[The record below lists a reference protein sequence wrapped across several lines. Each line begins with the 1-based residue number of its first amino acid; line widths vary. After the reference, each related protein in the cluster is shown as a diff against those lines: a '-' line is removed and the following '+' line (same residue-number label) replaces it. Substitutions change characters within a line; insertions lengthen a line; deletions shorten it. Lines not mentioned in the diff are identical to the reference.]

1 MQLLSLSGLNLFFAS
16 FNSSYLPL
24 RFCGVTMLELPIW
37 HPTQFSMHRR
47 STSKLITILF
57 VSKSIHRSF
66 VLATC
71 QQRIKLQTFS
81 RNHYRKIIFFSY
93 SPSSPFVP
101 RSACRRML
109 RQFVNQVNRFKIRT
123 GSQAVNITQ
132 LTQSLRNG
140 HQRGPIAVNI
150 TLTGGRMKKRL
161 KSVAISEESFRY
173 NGDFLNE
180 KYRKA
185 PQL

>member
-1 MQLLSLSGLNLFFAS
+1 MDNHTWSLVPKNEDMNIIGCRWIFKLKFKSDGSIPNLNLIYLSRSSVMQIGQALLWIDVLQELILFFLVVIIFLGALESNGLSRDPALKLNTKQSPMQLLSLSGLNLFFAS

-57 VSKSIHRSF
+57 ASKSIHRSF

-81 RNHYRKIIFFSY
+81 RNHYRKIIFFS
-93 SPSSPFVP
+93 
-101 RSACRRML
+101 
-109 RQFVNQVNRFKIRT
+109 
-123 GSQAVNITQ
+123 
-132 LTQSLRNG
+132 
-140 HQRGPIAVNI
+140 
-150 TLTGGRMKKRL
+150 
-161 KSVAISEESFRY
+161 
-173 NGDFLNE
+173 
-180 KYRKA
+180 
-185 PQL
+185 